1 MLIPNK
7 SVIQLIDGEFCVT
20 DTEKA
25 FSVKERKSPM
35 LTYTYECIKFQQLDG
50 ICNHVM
56 AVPERKGSLSRVLH
70 QEQGVNRIK

>member
-50 ICNHVM
+50 ICSHVM
-56 AVPERKGSLSRVLH
+56 FY
-70 QEQGVNRIK
+70 IKSKESIESNDK